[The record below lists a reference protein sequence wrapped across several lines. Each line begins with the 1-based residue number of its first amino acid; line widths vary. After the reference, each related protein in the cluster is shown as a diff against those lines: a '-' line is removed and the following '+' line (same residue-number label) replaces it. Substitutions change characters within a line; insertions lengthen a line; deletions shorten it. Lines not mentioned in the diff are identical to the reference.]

1 MLISLTIK
9 NFALIDILEIE
20 FSNGFSI
27 ITGETG
33 AGKSI
38 VLGAL
43 GLLQGKRADLS
54 SLKDKE
60 VKCVIEGHFSIGK
73 YGLKDLFSILELEYE
88 DITIIRREISPSG
101 KSRAFVND
109 SPVNLSDLQRLTEH
123 LIDIHSQHQTIEL
136 SDENYQMQIVDA
148 VANNSVVLEEYKGH
162 LVLYK
167 KAQTQL
173 KSLQQQQADL
183 IKEQDY
189 NAFLLEELMQGNLDG
204 LNQQELEQEYEKL
217 NNVEF
222 VRESFG
228 QSINLLTDDE
238 VGAVYRLKEVK
249 QLLQK
254 TSTISKDYEELY
266 TRIISVEIEL
276 KDLSDEIERQLDNVS
291 ADPEQLDLI
300 NDRLQLLYNLQR
312 KHQVATVEE
321 LLAIRSEL
329 EEKVDLASGID
340 DKISS
345 LEREIDK
352 LSVVLHEVG
361 DKLSESRIKAVPVL
375 VKQLLEILSLVGI
388 PNANFKF
395 DFTVSKNFLA
405 NGKDELQLLF
415 SANKGMDFGVLK
427 KVASGGELSRIMLA
441 IKAILARYSNLPT
454 IIFDEIDTGV
464 SGEVA
469 DKMGV
474 IMKDMSNHMQVFAIT
489 HLPQIAAK
497 GKQHYKVY
505 KTSDDE
511 TTTSQLTLLDYE
523 SRVKEIAQMLSGKD
537 ISDSALVH
545 AKELLSKIEKAIT

>member
-9 NFALIDILEIE
+9 NFALIDTLEID

-60 VKCVIEGHFSIGK
+60 VKCVIEGAFSVAK
-73 YGLKDLFSILELEYE
+73 YGLNKIFSKLEIEYE
-88 DITIIRREISPSG
+88 DTTIIRREILPSG

-109 SPVNLSDLQRLTEH
+109 SPVNLSDLQKLTEH
-123 LIDIHSQHQTIEL
+123 LIDIHSQHQTMEL

-148 VANNSVVLEEYKGH
+148 VAGNGKVLVKYKEQ

-167 KAQTQL
+167 KAQSQL
-173 KSLQQQQADL
+173 KDLIQQQVDL
-183 IKEQDY
+183 LKEQDY
-189 NAFLLEELMQGNLDG
+189 NAFLLDELVQAKLDG
-204 LNQQELEQEYEKL
+204 LDQSELEQEYEKL

-222 VRESFG
+222 VRECFG
-228 QSINLLTDDE
+228 QSISVLTDDQ
-238 VGAVYRLKEVK
+238 VGVGSQLKEVK

-254 TSTISKDYEELY
+254 TCSISKEYEELY
-266 TRIISVEIEL
+266 NRLASVEIEL
-276 KDLSDEIERQLDNVS
+276 KDLSNEIESQLDNVS
-291 ADPEQLDLI
+291 ADPEQLNLI
-300 NDRLQLLYNLQR
+300 NERLQLLYNLQR
-312 KHQVATVEE
+312 KHQVGTVEE
-321 LLAIRSEL
+321 LITLRDNL
-329 EEKVDLASGID
+329 EERVDLASGID
-340 DKISS
+340 DKITS
-345 LEREIDK
+345 LEKEITS
-352 LSVVLHEVG
+352 LVTVLNAYG
-361 DKLSESRIKAVPVL
+361 DELTNTRLKAVPVL
-375 VKQLLEILSLVGI
+375 VKQLLEILALVGI

-395 DFTVSKNFLA
+395 DFTISKSFLT

-415 SANKGMDFGVLK
+415 SANKGMDFGILK

-474 IMKDMSNHMQVFAIT
+474 IMNDMSNHMQVFAIT

-497 GKQHYKVY
+497 GKQHYKVF
-505 KTSDDE
+505 KTSNDE
-511 TTTSQLTLLDYE
+511 TTTSQLVLLSYDE
-523 SRVKEIAQMLSGKD
+523 RVREIAQMLSGKD

-545 AKELLSKIEKAIT
+545 AKELLSK

>member
-9 NFALIDILEIE
+9 NFALIDSLEID

-54 SLKDKE
+54 SLKDKD
-60 VKCVIEGHFSIGK
+60 VKCVIEGHFSVSK
-73 YGLKDLFSILELEYE
+73 YGLNSLFKGLEIEYE
-88 DITIIRREISPSG
+88 DITIIRREILPSG

-109 SPVNLSDLQRLTEH
+109 SPVNLSDLQNLTEY
-123 LIDIHSQHQTIEL
+123 LIDIHSQHQTMEL

-148 VANNSVVLEEYKGH
+148 VASNSAILGKYQEEL
-162 LVLYK
+162 LVYK
-167 KAQTQL
+167 KAQSEL
-173 KSLQQQQADL
+173 KNLVQKQAEL
-183 IKEQDY
+183 LKEQDY
-189 NAFLLEELMQGNLDG
+189 NAFLLEELVQGNLDG
-204 LNQQELEQEYEKL
+204 LDQQELEQEYEKL

-228 QSINLLTDDE
+228 QSIGLLSDDE
-238 VGAVYRLKEVK
+238 AGVVHRLKDVK

-254 TSTISKDYEELY
+254 TSTISKEYEELY
-266 TRIISVEIEL
+266 NRISSVEIEL
-276 KDLSDEIERQLDNVS
+276 KDLSDEIESQLDSVS
-291 ADPEQLDLI
+291 ADPEQLNLI
-300 NDRLQLLYNLQR
+300 NDRLQLLYTLQR
-312 KHQVATVEE
+312 KHQVMSVEE
-321 LLAIRSEL
+321 LLAIRAEL
-329 EEKVDLASGID
+329 AERVDLASGID
-340 DKISS
+340 DKIHT
-345 LEREIDK
+345 LEKEISK
-352 LSVVLHEVG
+352 LEEVLNQYASE
-361 DKLSESRIKAVPVL
+361 LSTSRINAVPTL
-375 VKQLLEILSLVGI
+375 VKQILEILSLVGI

-395 DFTVSKNFLA
+395 DFTTSKGFLA

-489 HLPQIAAK
+489 HLPQIAGK
-497 GKQHYKVY
+497 GKQHYKVF

-511 TTTSQLTLLDYE
+511 TTTSQLVLLDYE
-523 SRVKEIAQMLSGKD
+523 ERVREIAQMLSGKD

-545 AKELLSKIEKAIT
+545 AKELLSK

>member
-9 NFALIDILEIE
+9 NFALIDTLEID

-73 YGLKDLFSILELEYE
+73 YGLKDLFSVLELEYE

-109 SPVNLSDLQRLTEH
+109 SPVNLSDLQQLTEH
-123 LIDIHSQHQTIEL
+123 LIDIHSQHQTMEL

-148 VANNSVVLEEYKGH
+148 VASNSNILEEYKGH

-189 NAFLLEELMQGNLDG
+189 NTFLLEELMQGNLDG

-228 QSINLLTDDE
+228 QSINLLADDE

-266 TRIISVEIEL
+266 TRISSVEIEL

-545 AKELLSKIEKAIT
+545 AKELLSK